1 MDYIV
6 GLSLKDWLCCIAC
19 DELGAQ
25 ATHKPGRVALGET
38 TENHEFF
45 SQRTQCALWLRS
57 FFPHAYSHFLLYNL
71 VIWTYADKGL
81 DIII

>member
-6 GLSLKDWLCCIAC
+6 GLSLKAWLCCIGC

-25 ATHKPGRVALGET
+25 ATHQPGRVALGEA

-45 SQRTQCALWLRS
+45 LRGLSALC
-57 FFPHAYSHFLLYNL
+57 
-71 VIWTYADKGL
+71 G
-81 DIII
+81 